1 MGKVYLVGAGPGDAK
16 LITLRGLELIQK
28 ADVIIYDFLV
38 NKELL
43 AFAKEDA
50 EIIYAGKQASKHE
63 LPQKDINALI
73 VNKAKKDVVVVR
85 LKGGDPF
92 IFGRGGEEAQALAE
106 HGVSFEIVP
115 GITSA
120 ISVPAYAGIP
130 LTHRDFASTV
140 AFITGHED
148 EKKTESTIRW
158 NELATGPD
166 TLVFLMGVKN
176 LRTIKE
182 RLIKGGRNPETL
194 ACLIQWGTLPKQ
206 KVVVGKLGE
215 IDIVAEK
222 AGIQPPA
229 IIIVGN
235 VINLRRQLQWFESRP
250 LMGKKIAITR
260 ARHQSIRLGE
270 KLADA
275 GAEVLYY
282 PTIDIR
288 PIRPNRKLSHAIDII
303 DQYACI
309 IFTSTNAVSV
319 FFEALSAKTRDA
331 RALAGVKILP
341 IGQATASLL
350 ESKGIIPDFIPDTFT
365 SEGIVETLK
374 TIGINGKRLLLPR
387 AEEARDIIV
396 RFVRDHGG
404 TCDVIPIYRTAL
416 PKNIVPLTSKPDII
430 TFTSSS
436 TVKNFV
442 TLYGEKTLGK
452 MVIASIGPVTTKT
465 INSLGLTVHIEAER
479 YDIPGLVEAILEYVK
494 PVPVTHNR

>member
-158 NELATGPD
+158 N
-166 TLVFLMGVKN
+166 
-176 LRTIKE
+176 
-182 RLIKGGRNPETL
+182 
-194 ACLIQWGTLPKQ
+194 
-206 KVVVGKLGE
+206 
-215 IDIVAEK
+215 
-222 AGIQPPA
+222 
-229 IIIVGN
+229 
-235 VINLRRQLQWFESRP
+235 
-250 LMGKKIAITR
+250 
-260 ARHQSIRLGE
+260 
-270 KLADA
+270 
-275 GAEVLYY
+275 
-282 PTIDIR
+282 
-288 PIRPNRKLSHAIDII
+288 
-303 DQYACI
+303 
-309 IFTSTNAVSV
+309 
-319 FFEALSAKTRDA
+319 
-331 RALAGVKILP
+331 
-341 IGQATASLL
+341 
-350 ESKGIIPDFIPDTFT
+350 
-365 SEGIVETLK
+365 
-374 TIGINGKRLLLPR
+374 
-387 AEEARDIIV
+387 
-396 RFVRDHGG
+396 
-404 TCDVIPIYRTAL
+404 
-416 PKNIVPLTSKPDII
+416 
-430 TFTSSS
+430 
-436 TVKNFV
+436 
-442 TLYGEKTLGK
+442 
-452 MVIASIGPVTTKT
+452 
-465 INSLGLTVHIEAER
+465 
-479 YDIPGLVEAILEYVK
+479 
-494 PVPVTHNR
+494 

>member
-182 RLIKGGRNPETL
+182 RLIKGGRNPETQ

-235 VINLRRQLQWFESRP
+235 VINLRRQLQWFENRP

-260 ARHQSIRLGE
+260 ARHQSIRLG
-270 KLADA
+270 
-275 GAEVLYY
+275 
-282 PTIDIR
+282 
-288 PIRPNRKLSHAIDII
+288 
-303 DQYACI
+303 
-309 IFTSTNAVSV
+309 
-319 FFEALSAKTRDA
+319 
-331 RALAGVKILP
+331 
-341 IGQATASLL
+341 
-350 ESKGIIPDFIPDTFT
+350 
-365 SEGIVETLK
+365 
-374 TIGINGKRLLLPR
+374 
-387 AEEARDIIV
+387 
-396 RFVRDHGG
+396 
-404 TCDVIPIYRTAL
+404 
-416 PKNIVPLTSKPDII
+416 
-430 TFTSSS
+430 
-436 TVKNFV
+436 
-442 TLYGEKTLGK
+442 
-452 MVIASIGPVTTKT
+452 
-465 INSLGLTVHIEAER
+465 
-479 YDIPGLVEAILEYVK
+479 
-494 PVPVTHNR
+494 